1 MVNRPRLGC
10 SSLMHTATSTHGQLA
25 AAKHQ
30 QQVVEKE
37 IEMAGASLKVLK
49 VENSKEKPAAVASSI
64 RSAKVNAIGSSN
76 GSSKTANAATQNRPE
91 SKATAIDSKKKCE
104 TLPKTND
111 KPKTD
116 AKTVIN
122 TKTES
127 TAAKG
132 ATATKAIAAT
142 NNNNMKTNIKIV
154 EPPTIQSVV
163 TANDN
168 KEAPAVVAQPS
179 NGPSQH
185 PQQQPQPQQHQQ
197 KKKESP
203 WQLSNFDIGRPL
215 GRGKFGNVYLAREK
229 DTKFVVALKV
239 MFKKQIQLNNV
250 EHQVRRE
257 IEIQSHLR
265 HPNILRLYGYF
276 HDLTRIYLILEYAP
290 KGALYKELQSH
301 PNKRLDEKRTAGY
314 VLSLADALNYLHER
328 NVIHRD
334 IKPENLLL
342 GHNGEL
348 KIADFGWSVHEPNS
362 ARTTLCGTV
371 DYLPPESMH
380 SHFIHNF
387 FFTETNFNL
396 LHSAF
401 AVIQGHPHT
410 KQVDLWSLGVLC
422 FELLVGEPPFQTT
435 SYEETYKKI
444 TQVNYTAPEF
454 LSKAATHLISKLLV
468 SNPDRRLPLKM
479 VMQHPWITA
488 NTSKIGA
495 DDIATVTATASS
507 AAAKP

>member
-1 MVNRPRLGC
+1 MGKENMVNRPRLGC
-10 SSLMHTATSTHGQLA
+10 SSLTHSAATTHSQLA
-25 AAKHQ
+25 AAKQQ

-37 IEMAGASLKVLK
+37 IEMAGATLKVLK
-49 VENSKEKPAAVASSI
+49 VENSKENPTATSSM
-64 RSAKVNAIGSSN
+64 RSVKANVNGLSN
-76 GSSKTANAATQNRPE
+76 GSNKVTNTAIANRPDTN
-91 SKATAIDSKKKCE
+91 AIAIDSKKKCE
-104 TLPKTND
+104 TVLKTND

-122 TKTES
+122 AKTELI
-127 TAAKG
+127 AAKG
-132 ATATKAIAAT
+132 ATTAKANDAIAAINT
-142 NNNNMKTNIKIV
+142 YSNNTNIKADNKIV
-154 EPPTIQSVV
+154 GPESLATFKGSNKV
-163 TANDN
+163 NEN
-168 KEAPAVVAQPS
+168 KEAPAAIVQRS
-179 NGPSQH
+179 NGQSQLLQ
-185 PQQQPQPQQHQQ
+185 QQQPQN
-197 KKKESP
+197 KKESP

-239 MFKKQIQLNNV
+239 MFKKQIQVNNV

-276 HDLTRIYLILEYAP
+276 HDATRIYLILEYAP

-314 VLSLADALNYLHER
+314 ILSLADALNYLHER

-371 DYLPPESMH
+371 DYLPPESMWIQ
-380 SHFIHNF
+380 IHII
-387 FFTETNFNL
+387 T
-396 LHSAF
+396 
-401 AVIQGHPHT
+401 I
-410 KQVDLWSLGVLC
+410 C
-422 FELLVGEPPFQTT
+422 FH
-435 SYEETYKKI
+435 I
-444 TQVNYTAPEF
+444 TQ
-454 LSKAATHLISKLLV
+454 
-468 SNPDRRLPLKM
+468 
-479 VMQHPWITA
+479 
-488 NTSKIGA
+488 
-495 DDIATVTATASS
+495 
-507 AAAKP
+507 